1 MMPDSDDDCMTES
14 NSAQVVDNQAAG
26 RFELHAGGELAELVY
41 RKNGNRLVL
50 VHTEVPEDLGGR
62 GIGGQ
67 LVQAAVANA
76 VASGM
81 TVVPLCPYARSWL
94 QRHPDE
100 AAKVTIDWA

>member
-1 MMPDSDDDCMTES
+1 MTEP
-14 NSAQVVDNQAAG
+14 NSAHVVDDQAAA
-26 RFELHAGGELAELVY
+26 RLEVRADGEVAELVY
-41 RKNGNRLVL
+41 RRNGNRLVL
-50 VHTEVPEDLGGR
+50 VHTEVPEGMGGR

-67 LVQAAVANA
+67 LVQAAVAKA

-100 AAKVTIDWA
+100 AAKASIDWT

>member
-1 MMPDSDDDCMTES
+1 MTEP
-14 NSAQVVDNQAAG
+14 NSAQVVDNQAEA
-26 RFELHAGGELAELVY
+26 RLEVRIDGELAELVY
-41 RKNGNRLVL
+41 RRNGNRLVL
-50 VHTEVPEDLGGR
+50 VHTEVPEDMGGR

-67 LVQAAVANA
+67 LVQAAVVKA

-100 AAKVTIDWA
+100 AAKASIDWT

>member
-1 MMPDSDDDCMTES
+1 MTEA
-14 NSAQVVDNQAAG
+14 NSANVIDNQAAG
-26 RFELHAGGELAELVY
+26 RLEVRAEGGELAELIY
-41 RKNGNRLVL
+41 RRNGNRLVL
-50 VHTEVPEDLGGR
+50 VHTEVPDAMGGR

-67 LVQAAVANA
+67 LVQAAVAKA

-100 AAKVTIDWA
+100 AAKASIDWT